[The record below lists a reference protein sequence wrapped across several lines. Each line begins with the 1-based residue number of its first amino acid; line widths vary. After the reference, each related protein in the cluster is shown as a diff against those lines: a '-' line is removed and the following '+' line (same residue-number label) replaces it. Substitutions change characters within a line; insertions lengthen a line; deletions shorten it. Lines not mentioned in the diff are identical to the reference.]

1 MNKSR
6 QLGNTDLYLSPLG
19 LGTWQYSTK
28 DSGGRSMWGNTET
41 ETVYNI
47 IKYSLQNGM
56 NWIDTAEIYGNG
68 TSEAFIGEATQRL
81 QREKA
86 LENNPLI
93 ASKWFP
99 LARSASSISKTIDDR
114 LKYLQVP
121 TIDLYQIHQPTSRSS
136 LRKQIEAMVSLADQ
150 HKVKQIGVSNFSA
163 KQMIKA
169 HHLLQEY
176 GMTLASNQVKY
187 NLLHRNPEKNGVLE
201 AAKELGITIIAYS
214 PLQQGLLTGRFH
226 EHPESLS
233 KVSRFRKLQS
243 NLTAKTL
250 QKTEPLYQE
259 LKRLS
264 LDYGVTISQISLNWL
279 INAQGDTVLAIPG
292 ASKIQQAKDNVGA
305 LDFDLSSR
313 DIQRLNHIS
322 KDL

>member
-6 QLGNTDLYLSPLG
+6 QLGQTDLYLSPLG

-28 DSGGRSMWGNTET
+28 NSSGTSMWGNTEK
-41 ETVYNI
+41 ETVYEI
-47 IKYSLQNGM
+47 IKHSLQNGM

-68 TSEAFIGEATQRL
+68 TSETFIGEVTQRL
-81 QREKA
+81 QREEA
-86 LENNPLI
+86 LATNPFI

-99 LARSASSISKTIDDR
+99 LARSASSITKTIDDR
-114 LKYLQVP
+114 LEYLQVP

-136 LRKQIEAMVSLADQ
+136 LRKQIEAMVSLAEQ

-163 KQMIKA
+163 KQMVKA

-187 NLLHRNPEKNGVLE
+187 NLLHRSPEKNGTLE

-226 EHPESLS
+226 EQPESLS

-243 NLTAKTL
+243 NLTTKTL
-250 QKTEPLYQE
+250 QRTEPLYQE

-264 LDYGVTISQISLNWL
+264 LNYGMTISQISLNWL

-292 ASKIQQAKDNVGA
+292 ASKIQQAQDNVEA
-305 LDFDLSSR
+305 LNFDLSNS
-313 DIQRLNHIS
+313 DIERLNRIS
-322 KDL
+322 AGL